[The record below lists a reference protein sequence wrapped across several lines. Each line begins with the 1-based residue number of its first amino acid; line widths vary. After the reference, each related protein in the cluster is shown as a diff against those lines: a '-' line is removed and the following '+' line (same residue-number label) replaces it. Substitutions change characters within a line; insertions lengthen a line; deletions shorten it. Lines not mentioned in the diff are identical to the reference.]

1 MAVDSLYTIGGIH
14 YSPSVSGRTGH
25 AEWCVYDLNVTTQVA
40 TTTLT
45 VMDSGGVTAKNN
57 TLRSSTLSAVD
68 VIAFISNGNTVT
80 IGASVMAED
89 LSSYNSFSVFD
100 NSNTK
105 KFGVNNLGELT
116 IVRTSSSA
124 PSSNLSGFIQFT
136 DPNNGQMF
144 QIHTYIP

>member
-1 MAVDSLYTIGGIH
+1 
-14 YSPSVSGRTGH
+14 
-25 AEWCVYDLNVTTQVA
+25 
-40 TTTLT
+40 
-45 VMDSGGVTAKNN
+45 MDSGGVTAKNN

-105 KFGVNNLGELT
+105 KFGVNKLGELT